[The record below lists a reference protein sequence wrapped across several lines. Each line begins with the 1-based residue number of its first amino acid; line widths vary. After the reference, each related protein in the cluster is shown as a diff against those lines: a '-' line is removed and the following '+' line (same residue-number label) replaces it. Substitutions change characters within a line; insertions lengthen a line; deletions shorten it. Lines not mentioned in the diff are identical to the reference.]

1 LDCVYE
7 GSLSQG
13 YLPSS
18 KPASDP
24 TPLQN
29 DDLGV
34 WEMLESAATGPLSHS
49 EILPSHENTELT
61 VFGHT
66 TRDTGTLNNPWSSF
80 FVDPNGVFPCEELLN
95 FDFSGSLVFDEDLQ
109 GEKELIFDS
118 PYLKL
123 RYLTALHSSVSRRS
137 ELVCLQTPFSLTSR
151 SSISSPG
158 YGFILQN
165 LRSYP
170 FIILDPTSCPTFI
183 HKNDLLRDE
192 NDPLPGKG
200 ESLAICQSL
209 VQLYKTK
216 TSLTS
221 AFIWRTIEAAQQ
233 RIKENVSIS

>member
-7 GSLSQG
+7 GSPSQE

-18 KPASDP
+18 KPAPDP

-29 DDLGV
+29 DDLDV
-34 WEMLESAATGPLSHS
+34 WAMFESEVTGPLSHS
-49 EILPSHENTELT
+49 EILPSHHDSDLT
-61 VFGHT
+61 VIRHT
-66 TRDTGTLNNPWSSF
+66 IRDTGSVDNLWPSF
-80 FVDPNGVFPCEELLN
+80 FVDPNSVFPCGELLN
-95 FDFSGSLVFDEDLQ
+95 SDFSGSLVFDEDLK

-151 SSISSPG
+151 SSTSSPG
-158 YGFILQN
+158 HGFILQN

-170 FIILDPTSCPTFI
+170 CTILDPTSCPTFI

-192 NDPLPGKG
+192 NEPLPGKG
-200 ESLAICQSL
+200 ESLAICQSI

-216 TSLTS
+216 TPLTS
-221 AFIWRTIEAAQQ
+221 SFIWRTIAAEQQ
-233 RIKENVSIS
+233 RIKENVSSP

>member
-1 LDCVYE
+1 MDCVYE
-7 GSLSQG
+7 GSPSQG

-18 KPASDP
+18 KPAPDP

-34 WEMLESAATGPLSHS
+34 WDTFESEVAGPLSHS
-49 EILPSHENTELT
+49 EISPSHHDTELT
-61 VFGHT
+61 VIRHT
-66 TRDTGTLNNPWSSF
+66 TRDTGPLDNLWPSY
-80 FVDPNGVFPCEELLN
+80 FVDPNGVFPCGELLN
-95 FDFSGSLVFDEDLQ
+95 SDFSGYLVFDEDLQ
-109 GEKELIFDS
+109 GKEELIFDS

-158 YGFILQN
+158 HGFILQN

-170 FIILDPTSCPTFI
+170 FINLDPTSCPTFI
-183 HKNDLLRDE
+183 HRNDLLRDE
-192 NDPLPGKG
+192 KEPVSGKG
-200 ESLAICQSL
+200 ESLAICQSI

-221 AFIWRTIEAAQQ
+221 AFIWRTIEAEQQ
-233 RIKENVSIS
+233 RIRENVSSS